1 MKRILSTMLL
11 AAASVCAL
19 AQTAAFPSRPVHI
32 VVGFPPGG
40 GADVVA
46 RAVADKFEETLKQPS
61 IVENRAGASGNIA
74 AEYVARSPADGY
86 TIYLATASNG
96 INAASAANGDLK
108 LPYDLQKD
116 LAPVVMLVRNQ
127 NVLVANPKL
136 PVSNLA
142 DVIKLARS
150 EPGKLNFGVMTPAS
164 QLAGEL
170 FRQMA
175 KVDIVDIPYKGA
187 APVVTDLIGGQV
199 DLAIIDVAV
208 VLSQI
213 QSGNLKALA
222 VSSAR
227 RFEGLPNVPTFSEA
241 GVPGYEASGW
251 LGLMAPQGTTPA
263 VVARLR
269 EAAVKA
275 LAYPD
280 VRARLS
286 KLGVTPAGGSTEEFA
301 AFLRSDV
308 SKWSKVLRQGN
319 IKLGS

>member
-1 MKRILSTMLL
+1 MKRLLLTILL
-11 AAASVCAL
+11 AGASLCAL
-19 AQTAAFPSRPVHI
+19 AQTAAFPTRPIHI

-46 RAVADKFEETLKQPS
+46 RAVADKFEQALKQPA

-86 TIYLATASNG
+86 TLYLATASNG
-96 INAASAANGDLK
+96 INAAAAANGDLK

-142 DVIKLARS
+142 DLIKLARNK
-150 EPGKLNFGVMTPAS
+150 PGKLNFGVMAPTS

-208 VLSQI
+208 VLPQI
-213 QSGNLKALA
+213 QSGHLKALA
-222 VSSAR
+222 VSSAK
-227 RFEGLPNVPTFSEA
+227 RFDGLPDVPTFSEA

-251 LGLMAPQGTTPA
+251 LGLMAPEGTPPA
-263 VVARLR
+263 AVARLR
-269 EAAVKA
+269 EAAAKA

-280 VRARLS
+280 VRARLA
-286 KLGVTPAGGSTEEFA
+286 KLGVTPAAGSTEDFA
-301 AFLRSDV
+301 AFIAGEV
-308 SKWSKVLRQGN
+308 SKWSKVLRSGN

>member
-1 MKRILSTMLL
+1 MKRILSTVLL

-19 AQTAAFPSRPVHI
+19 AQTAAFPSRPIHI

-46 RAVADKFEETLKQPS
+46 RAVADKFEETLKQPA

-116 LAPVVMLVRNQ
+116 LTPVVMLVRNQ

-136 PVSNLA
+136 PVSSLA

-208 VLSQI
+208 VLPQI

-222 VSSAR
+222 VSSAK

-251 LGLMAPQGTTPA
+251 LGLMAPQGTPPA

-275 LAYPD
+275 LAHPD

-308 SKWSKVLRQGN
+308 GKWSKVLRQGN